1 MTVLETLLLVFLTL
15 GFLALVVFLRIR
27 ENRYIKK
34 STKEALSPKL
44 REEIEF
50 EKSESIR
57 KKEKFEKTLKE
68 FTGDQKE

>member
-15 GFLALVVFLRIR
+15 GLLALVVFLRIR

-34 STKEALSPKL
+34 STKETLSPKL

-50 EKSESIR
+50 EKSEFIR